1 VIASAI
7 TSAETG
13 NMEDYRDLLNEFA
26 SSDIANN
33 AFGQEKK
40 NFNFQ
45 SPYEVILRVGALWLL
60 HVFQR
65 HVVIIF

>member
-33 AFGQEKK
+33 AFVQE
-40 NFNFQ
+40 NQF
-45 SPYEVILRVGALWLL
+45 
-60 HVFQR
+60 
-65 HVVIIF
+65 